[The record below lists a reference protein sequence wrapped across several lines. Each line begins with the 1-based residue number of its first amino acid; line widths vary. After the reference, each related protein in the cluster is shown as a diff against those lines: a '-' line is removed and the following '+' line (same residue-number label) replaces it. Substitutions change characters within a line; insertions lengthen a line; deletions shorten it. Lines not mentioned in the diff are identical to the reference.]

1 MKLKTGV
8 DANLTIVLA
17 DSTKIGKTA
26 TYKVLDLKDVDF
38 LVTEKEPEDPYYR
51 DILGSCLI

>member
-1 MKLKTGV
+1 MKTGV